1 MSDNIDLSRMTPDA
15 VNSEVLKKTITH
27 PLTIFPFLGG
37 MLFLAFWGI
46 FDASLIFMGLGV
58 GSAVFGG
65 SMFPINR
72 YARYESFR
80 KAYFKELREENER
93 IAQEKL
99 KNIIAFLDERN
110 FDQAARQVDKI
121 QESMKSFE
129 RVLNRK
135 FEPYEFAYARYHGIA
150 EQVTNLTLA
159 NLEQIVTM
167 LEAIDSIDPDY
178 IENRIKEIG
187 KKSKGDEKNLT
198 ASQKEE
204 LATLEERWNIREK
217 SFEDIDALL
226 LKNEKAL
233 TELEKI
239 ATNIATSNVTGVS
252 TEAELTTAMNSL
264 NSLGEEARK
273 NWG

>member
-1 MSDNIDLSRMTPDA
+1 
-15 VNSEVLKKTITH
+15 
-27 PLTIFPFLGG
+27 
-37 MLFLAFWGI
+37 
-46 FDASLIFMGLGV
+46 
-58 GSAVFGG
+58 
-65 SMFPINR
+65 MFPINR
-72 YARYESFR
+72 YGRYESFR
-80 KAYFKELREENER
+80 KAYFKQLREENER

-110 FDQAARQVDKI
+110 FDQAAQQVDKI

-135 FEPYEFAYARYHGIA
+135 FDPYEMAYARYHGVA

-159 NLEQIVTM
+159 NLEQIVA
-167 LEAIDSIDPDY
+167 LIEAIDSIDPDY
-178 IENRIKEIG
+178 IQARIKEIG
-187 KKSKGDEKNLT
+187 KKTKGDEKNLT

-204 LATLEERWNIREK
+204 MATLEERWNIREK

-226 LKNEKAL
+226 LSNEKAL

-239 ATNIATSNVTGVS
+239 ARNIATSNVTGSSV
-252 TEAELTTAMNSL
+252 EAQLKSAMQSL
-264 NSLGEEARK
+264 NSLGEEAQK